1 MNYVKNEYRSLLTQ
15 ENLNACMAIAITE
28 HNVDTFPFLDLLK

>member
-15 ENLNACMAIAITE
+15 QNLNACMAIAMTE
-28 HNVDTFPFLDLLK
+28 YNIDIPFTQLLKT